1 MGEVR
6 DQGLVVREKE
16 KSRSLAP
23 GYLPLTTCKVGDN
36 MIDTGKKILELS
48 LKLGA
53 DEAEIF
59 LVKNN
64 GTSFSIERNSVTFA
78 SSNMSYGIGIRVLKN
93 KKIGFAFCTN
103 ETQAEDAIKEA
114 LSSSKLGKETKF
126 TFPEPGKTSKVENL
140 YDKKIVGLTPEEG
153 EGFAKDVIESALDVN
168 KNIIISSGGV
178 GYGEEHLVI
187 VNSKGIE
194 IEDKGTEIGG
204 SATAVL
210 KKNGDAT
217 TGFEIL
223 SSRMHNVD
231 FNFIGRNAAG
241 LAVKTLNPRKCGSK
255 NMTVLFTP
263 YALSSLLEFT
273 TIPALY
279 ADKVHKGESIYS
291 NRIGEVVSSEILTV
305 VEDGSIPNG
314 LNSGIADDEGV
325 PSKRTELIK
334 KGVLKNYLYDAL
346 TAAEYNKESTGNAV
360 RSERWG
366 SSRTF
371 KAMPSISSR
380 NFIVDGETKNIGKLI
395 SEVKEGIL
403 VYDAMGAHT
412 SNPASGRFSVNSS
425 IVLKI
430 EKGEIVYPI
439 KSVMISGSMDECL
452 KNVSGMGDDFRKLS
466 GGLSTVSV
474 FAPTVRIENVRV
486 SG

>member
-1 MGEVR
+1 
-6 DQGLVVREKE
+6 
-16 KSRSLAP
+16 
-23 GYLPLTTCKVGDN
+23 
-36 MIDTGKKILELS
+36 MIDSGKKILEMA
-48 LKLGA
+48 LKMGA

-64 GTSFSIERNSVTFA
+64 GTSFSIEKNSVTFA
-78 SSNMSYGIGIRVLKN
+78 SSNMSYGIGIRILKN
-93 KKIGFAFCTN
+93 KKIGFAFCIN
-103 ETQAEDAIKEA
+103 GAQAEAAIKKA
-114 LSSSKLGKETKF
+114 MSSSKLGKETKF
-126 TFPEPGKTSKVENL
+126 TFPEPGKTSKIENL

-153 EGFAKDVIESALDVN
+153 ERFAKDVIESALDVN
-168 KNIIISSGGV
+168 KNIIVLGGV
-178 GYGEEHLVI
+178 GYGEEHLAI

-210 KKNGDAT
+210 KKKNTA

-223 SSRMHNVD
+223 SSRMLDID
-231 FNFIGRNAAG
+231 FGVIGKNAAW
-241 LAVKTLNPRKCGSK
+241 LAMKTLNPRKCGSK

-291 NRIGEVVSSEILTV
+291 NRTGERISSEILTV
-305 VEDGSIPNG
+305 VEDGSMPNG
-314 LNSGIADDEGV
+314 LNSAIADDEGV

-334 KGVLKNYLYDAL
+334 KGVLKNYLYDAS
-346 TAAEYNKESTGNAV
+346 TAAEYDKESTGNAV
-360 RSERWG
+360 RSEKWA

-371 KAMPSISSR
+371 KTTPSIKSR
-380 NFIVDGETKNIGKLI
+380 NFIIDGKTEKIEKLI
-395 SEVKEGIL
+395 SGVKEGIL

-412 SNPASGRFSVNSS
+412 SNPASGRFSINSS
-425 IVLKI
+425 ILFKI
-430 EKGEIVYPI
+430 EKGEIVYPV
-439 KSVMISGSMDECL
+439 KQVMISGNMGDCL
-452 KNVSGMGDDFRKLS
+452 KNVSGIGNDFRKLP
-466 GGLSTVSV
+466 GELSPVSV
-474 FAPTVRIENVRV
+474 IAPTVRIENVRV

>member
-1 MGEVR
+1 
-6 DQGLVVREKE
+6 
-16 KSRSLAP
+16 
-23 GYLPLTTCKVGDN
+23 
-36 MIDTGKKILELS
+36 MIDIGKKILNMA

-59 LVKNN
+59 LVKNS
-64 GTSFSIERNSVTFA
+64 GTSFSIERNSVNFA
-78 SSNMSYGIGIRVLKN
+78 SSNMSYGIGIRILKN
-93 KKIGFAFCTN
+93 KKIGFAFCTK
-103 ETQAEDAIKEA
+103 EAQAEKAVKNA

-126 TFPEPGKTSKVENL
+126 IFPEPGKTKKIENL
-140 YDKKIVGLTPEEG
+140 YDKKIVEISPEEG
-153 EGFAKDVIESALDVN
+153 EGFVKDIVETALDVD

-178 GYGEEHLVI
+178 GYSEEHLAI

-194 IEDKGTEIGG
+194 IEDKGTGIGG

-210 KKNGDAT
+210 KKKNTA

-223 SSRMHNVD
+223 SSRMLDID
-231 FNFIGRNAAG
+231 FNIVGKNAAG

-291 NRIGEVVSSEILTV
+291 NRIGEAVSSEILTV
-305 VEDGSIPNG
+305 VENGSMPNG
-314 LNSGIADDEGV
+314 LNSAIADDEGI

-334 KGVLKNYLYDAL
+334 NGVLKNYLYDVL
-346 TAAEYNKESTGNAV
+346 TSAEYDKESTGNAV
-360 RSERWG
+360 RSEKWS

-371 KAMPSISSR
+371 KTMPSIKSR
-380 NFIVDGETKNIGKLI
+380 NFIINGKTEKIEKLI
-395 SEVKEGIL
+395 SGVKEGIL

-412 SNPASGRFSVNSS
+412 SNPASGRFSINSS
-425 IVLKI
+425 ILFKI
-430 EKGEIVYPI
+430 EKGEIVYPV
-439 KSVMISGSMDECL
+439 KQVMISGNMGDCL
-452 KNVSGMGDDFRKLS
+452 KNVSGIGDDFRKLP

-474 FAPTVRIENVRV
+474 IAPTVRVENVRV
-486 SG
+486 SI